1 MVVVVIYY
9 NHREEKGER
18 TMTVKE
24 LREKLAQ
31 FDDNMEVKVLDDFGY
46 WETCNT
52 VALITTEEYSIEE
65 NFIALENR

>member
-1 MVVVVIYY
+1 
-9 NHREEKGER
+9 
-18 TMTVKE
+18 MTVKE
-24 LREKLAQ
+24 LKERLAQ

-65 NFIALENR
+65 NFIVLENR